1 MWGAALGRGG
11 RVSRAS
17 WGAGSSTWKAR
28 GHWVSGMLPIDGCR
42 QVHLGWGGL
51 TSACVEVTFPSSEWC
66 GCAGVGRGRE
76 AVGKAHWVV
85 GTPPATAGVL
95 SSLTSREAYSE
106 ASVPPGCVLEGGTP
120 QLGSKGWVP
129 GGHRGSGWSSGSD
142 TGE

>member
-28 GHWVSGMLPIDGCR
+28 GHWVSGMLPVDGCR
-42 QVHLGWGGL
+42 QVHLGWDGL

-76 AVGKAHWVV
+76 AVAKAHWVV
-85 GTPPATAGVL
+85 GTPPATGWGPFLPDVPQGRFRSECAAWVCPGRRNPTAGVEGL
-95 SSLTSREAYSE
+95 GPRGTS
-106 ASVPPGCVLEGGTP
+106 GLWLL
-120 QLGSKGWVP
+120 LG
-129 GGHRGSGWSSGSD
+129 
-142 TGE
+142 E